1 MKIAYFTDT
10 YLPNVDG
17 VVTFLLA
24 YRAELEKRGH
34 EVYIFTPGS
43 KRDKA
48 ENKDKRVYY
57 FTSAS
62 FKPYP
67 DYRISLF
74 PFLSAVKLAKE
85 IKPDIIHS
93 HGIATTGLA
102 AIQCAQKLR
111 VPAIASFHTMA
122 PEATHYL
129 TKNEGMQKFLEDV
142 AWKYLK
148 WYYAS
153 FEPVLA
159 PSGYTA
165 DILKAHG
172 IGNVQVL
179 PSGIDSKSFA
189 KADGEAVRK
198 RHGLG
203 KKKVILHAGRMV
215 MEKNLDLL
223 IDEAQSIINKQPNAR
238 FMLVGKG
245 PAEEHYKARVQA
257 KGLGDYFIFTG
268 FVDGKELPDYYAAAD
283 VFAFPSKF
291 DTQGL
296 VVLEA
301 MASGTPAV
309 VPTKSAAAELIEEG
323 KTGYSFTEPVDFR
336 EKVLLAMER
345 KDEMGKAA
353 REAAR
358 KYDKEI
364 MVGKLEDLYKAKVE
378 ANNSKANAAKNG
390 KNGKEKK

>member
-1 MKIAYFTDT
+1 MKMKIAYFTDT

-17 VVTFLLA
+17 VVTCLLA
-24 YRAELEKRGH
+24 YRAELEKLGH

-43 KRDKA
+43 KKDKA
-48 ENKDKRVYY
+48 ENRDRKVHY
-57 FTSAS
+57 FTSTS

-102 AIQCAQKLR
+102 AIQCAQKLK

-129 TKNEGMQKFLEDV
+129 TKNEGVQKFLEDV
-142 AWKYLK
+142 AWKYLG
-148 WYYAS
+148 WYYNS
-153 FEPVLA
+153 FEAVLA
-159 PSGYTA
+159 PSRYTA

-172 IGNVQVL
+172 IGRVTVL
-179 PSGIDSKSFA
+179 PSGIDVRAFA
-189 KADGEAVRK
+189 KADGEAARK
-198 RHGLG
+198 RHGLNR
-203 KKKVILHAGRMV
+203 KKVILHAGRLV

-238 FMLVGKG
+238 FLIVGKG
-245 PAEEHYKARVQA
+245 PAEEYYKGKVKA
-257 KGLGDYFIFTG
+257 KGLEEYFTFTG
-268 FVDGKELPDYYAAAD
+268 FVDKKELPDYYAAAD

-309 VPTKSAAAELIEEG
+309 VPKKSAAEELIAEG
-323 KTGYSFTEPVDFR
+323 KTGYSFSEPVDFR
-336 EKVLLAMER
+336 EKVLLAIER
-345 KDEMGKAA
+345 HGEMGGAA
-353 REAAR
+353 REAAKAYGKSEMVARLEGIYRERIGARGR
-358 KYDKEI
+358 K
-364 MVGKLEDLYKAKVE
+364 A
-378 ANNSKANAAKNG
+378 
-390 KNGKEKK
+390 

>member
-17 VVTFLLA
+17 VVTCLLA

-48 ENKDKRVYY
+48 ENKDKRVHY

-85 IKPDIIHS
+85 IKPDLIHS

-102 AIQCAQKLR
+102 AIQCAQKLK

-148 WYYAS
+148 WYYG
-153 FEPVLA
+153 FFDTVLV
-159 PSGYTA
+159 PSKYVMEV
-165 DILKAHG
+165 LREKG
-172 IGNVQVL
+172 ITNTMIL
-179 PSGIDSKSFA
+179 PSGIDL
-189 KADGEAVRK
+189 KAFGKGDGEDVRK
-198 RHGLG
+198 KHGLG
-203 KKKVILHAGRMV
+203 KKKVILHVGRLV

-223 IDEAQSIINKQPNAR
+223 INEAHSIVNKQPNAR
-238 FMLVGKG
+238 FLIVGKG
-245 PAEEHYKARVQA
+245 PSEEYYKNAVKM
-257 KGLGDYFIFTG
+257 KGLAEYFIFAG
-268 FVDGKELPDYYAAAD
+268 FVDRKELPDYYAAAD
-283 VFAFPSKF
+283 VLAFPSKF

-301 MASGTPAV
+301 MACGTPAV
-309 VPTKSAAAELIEEG
+309 VPKKSAAEELVEEG
-323 KTGYSFTEPVDFR
+323 KNGYTFSEPVDFR
-336 EKVLLAMER
+336 EKILLAIE
-345 KDEMGKAA
+345 KKKEMAESAKKRAA
-353 REAAR
+353 L
-358 KYDKEI
+358 YDKADT
-364 MVGKLEDLYKAKVE
+364 VSKLEELYRAKAEANKAKKE
-378 ANNSKANAAKNG
+378 AKKNG
-390 KNGKEKK
+390 KKK